1 MKEIISVKD
10 ISKSFHGNKVLDKVS
25 FSIQGGEIFGLLG
38 PNGAG
43 KSTLA
48 KIILG
53 LIRED
58 SGSIKFNL
66 NGSMDEQEKKNSISL
81 VPQEESFFKDF
92 TVKQNIL
99 FFASL
104 YGIDSNNKSIEG
116 LLEWLNLKKFEDKKA
131 NTLSGGYRKLLN
143 IACSLVNNPGVIF
156 MDEPTV
162 GLDPSIRRELWGII
176 LGLNESGKTIVLTTH
191 YMREA
196 EELCDRT
203 AIINEG
209 KVLVI
214 DAPKKLI
221 NTYGGVKVFVFTLS
235 STPSKE
241 LISSI
246 KSLIPASSIKCI
258 QDKLIISVSEKEAL
272 IDIAKFHKIITGN
285 GFTVKE
291 FTLKEPGLEEV
302 FLHLVE
308 KEGIRHGIT
317 EDSIK

>member
-1 MKEIISVKD
+1 MNEIISVKD
-10 ISKSFHGNKVLDKVS
+10 ISKSFHGTKVLDKVS
-25 FSIQGGEIFGLLG
+25 FSIRDGEIFGLLG

-43 KSTLA
+43 KSTLT

-53 LIRED
+53 LVKED

-66 NGSMDEQEKKNSISL
+66 NGNLDEQEKKSLISL

-104 YGIDSNNKSIEG
+104 YGINSNDESIKG
-116 LLEWLNLKKFEDKKA
+116 LIEWLNLKKFEDKKA
-131 NTLSGGYRKLLN
+131 IHLSGGYRKLLN
-143 IACSLVNNPGVIF
+143 IACSLVNNPRIIF

-203 AIINEG
+203 AVINEG
-209 KVLVI
+209 KVLVV

-221 NTYGGVKVFVFTLS
+221 KSYGGVKVFVFTLS
-235 STPSKE
+235 SKPSPA

-246 KSLIPASSIKCI
+246 KALIPNSSIKAI
-258 QDKLIISVSEKEAL
+258 QNKLIISVSEEEAL
-272 IDIAKFHKIITGN
+272 VDIAKLSRIIGGA
-285 GFTVKE
+285 GFNVQE
-291 FTLKEPGLEEV
+291 FTLKEPGMEEV

-308 KEGIRHGIT
+308 KAGMKHELT
-317 EDSIK
+317 EDSIE